1 MPNTYTQIY
10 VQIVFAVK
18 GRQNLI
24 AEKLRD
30 KVEKYMCGIISN
42 KKSKPIA
49 IYCNPD
55 HTHILIGLHP
65 SVSISGMARDIK
77 ANSSKWINENKWIA
91 GKFNW
96 QEGFGAFTYSK
107 SQIDNVVKYIL
118 NQKEHHRKTSFKE
131 EYINFLEKFEIDYN
145 EKYLFEWNDY
155 KVSLLRS

>member
-10 VQIVFAVK
+10 VQIVFAVQ

-24 AEKLRD
+24 TEKHREKL
-30 KVEKYMCGIISN
+30 EKYICGIISN
-42 KKSKPIA
+42 KKSKPLA

-65 SVSISGMARDIK
+65 SISISDMARDIK
-77 ANSSKWINENKWIA
+77 ANSSKWINEERWIA

-107 SQIDNVVKYIL
+107 SQIDAVSKYIL
-118 NQKEHHRKTSFKE
+118 NQPQHHKKASFKE
-131 EYINFLEKFEIDYN
+131 EYINFLKKFQIDYN
-145 EKYLFEWNDY
+145 EKYLFEWHE
-155 KVSLLRS
+155 

>member
-18 GRQNLI
+18 GMQNLI
-24 AEKLRD
+24 TENIRE

-42 KKSKPIA
+42 KKSKPLA
-49 IYCNPD
+49 IYGNPD
-55 HTHILIGLHP
+55 QTHILIGLHP
-65 SVSISGMARDIK
+65 SVSISDMARDVK
-77 ANSSKWINENKWIA
+77 ANSSKWIHENKWVL

-118 NQKEHHRKTSFKE
+118 NQKEHHEKTSF
-131 EYINFLEKFEIDYN
+131 NH
-145 EKYLFEWNDY
+145 
-155 KVSLLRS
+155 LR

>member
-10 VQIVFAVK
+10 VQIVFAVQ

-24 AEKLRD
+24 TEKHREKL
-30 KVEKYMCGIISN
+30 EKYICGIISN
-42 KKSKPIA
+42 KKSKPLA

-65 SVSISGMARDIK
+65 SISISDMARDIK
-77 ANSSKWINENKWIA
+77 ANSSKWINEERWIA

-107 SQIDNVVKYIL
+107 SQIDAVSKYIL
-118 NQKEHHRKTSFKE
+118 NQPQHHKRASFKE
-131 EYINFLEKFEIDYN
+131 EYINFLKKFQIDYN
-145 EKYLFEWNDY
+145 EKYLFEWHE
-155 KVSLLRS
+155 

>member
-24 AEKLRD
+24 SENIREKI
-30 KVEKYMCGIISN
+30 EKYICGIISN
-42 KKSKPIA
+42 KNSKPLA

-55 HTHILIGLHP
+55 HIHILIGLDSST
-65 SVSISGMARDIK
+65 SVSDIARDIK
-77 ANSSKWINENKWIA
+77 ANSSKWINEQKMVS

-107 SQIDNVVKYIL
+107 SQIDSVVKYIL
-118 NQKEHHRKTSFKE
+118 NQPVHHKTISFKD
-131 EYINFLEKFEIDYN
+131 EYTDFLKKFEIEYD
-145 EKYLFEWNDY
+145 EKFLFNWI
-155 KVSLLRS
+155 K